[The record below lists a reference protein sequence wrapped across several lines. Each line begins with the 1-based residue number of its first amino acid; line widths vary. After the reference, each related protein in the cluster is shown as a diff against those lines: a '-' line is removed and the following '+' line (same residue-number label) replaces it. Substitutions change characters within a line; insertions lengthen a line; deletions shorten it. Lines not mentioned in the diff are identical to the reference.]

1 MSTKLSGFQNAHV
14 GVTVGVVEVLC
25 CQPLNYWKNMK
36 QQGLPLTIDPRKL
49 YRGLGAAALNM
60 GSCTMIQFA
69 VGGSLKKLVLGGGD
83 GRREGGRLK
92 THEEMGVGFAA
103 GVVSA
108 LAGSPLTLIMIQQQ
122 VRGGRSVDA
131 LRRISTPQNF
141 YRGFVG
147 VAMREGLWT
156 CGYLSFP
163 PVFIRTLRETF
174 PEKLDTDA
182 KARVPAALLGGLFA
196 CYLSHPFDTVKTCM
210 QGDIERRTY
219 GTFTETASKIS
230 EDGFTAFYRG
240 ASFRYGRMVC
250 AVYLIDSL
258 QVRIIIAMHV
268 YGFIDM
274 PGTIGKVCSC
284 FRFSLRLISGRDWP
298 SIVSRC
304 ISNEQTTQII
314 RCFGAI
320 EYAIELER

>member
-1 MSTKLSGFQNAHV
+1 MSTKLSGLQNAHV

-25 CQPLNYWKNMK
+25 CQPLNYCKNMR

-69 VGGSLKKLVLGGGD
+69 VGGWLKKLVLGD
-83 GRREGGRLK
+83 GREEGRLR
-92 THEEMGVGFAA
+92 THDEMGIGFAA

-108 LAGSPLTLIMIQQQ
+108 FAGSPLTLIMIQQQ
-122 VRGGRSVDA
+122 VRGGRSVDTM
-131 LRRISTPQNF
+131 RRISTPHNF

-163 PVFIRTLRETF
+163 PVFIRTLRESY
-174 PEKLDTDA
+174 PERFDTDA
-182 KARVPAALLGGLFA
+182 KARIPAALLGGLFA

-219 GTFTETASKIS
+219 GTFTETARKIS

-240 ASFRYGRMVC
+240 SSFRYGRMVC

-258 QVRIIIAMHV
+258 QVRIVIMMHV
-268 YGFIDM
+268 YA
-274 PGTIGKVCSC
+274 
-284 FRFSLRLISGRDWP
+284 SLI
-298 SIVSRC
+298 
-304 ISNEQTTQII
+304 
-314 RCFGAI
+314 
-320 EYAIELER
+320 